1 MNLQNYT
8 AKLTYKP
15 LKAET
20 SPFALSYSKR
30 LQLLITQLALIVT
43 KRWQL
48 ILQLSLAF
56 WVKQPVNQEVTSRST
71 DRKGMNSKLTTNQM
85 KFYLEF

>member
-30 LQLLITQLALIVT
+30 LQLLITQLALMVT
-43 KRWQL
+43 KR
-48 ILQLSLAF
+48 
-56 WVKQPVNQEVTSRST
+56 
-71 DRKGMNSKLTTNQM
+71 
-85 KFYLEF
+85 